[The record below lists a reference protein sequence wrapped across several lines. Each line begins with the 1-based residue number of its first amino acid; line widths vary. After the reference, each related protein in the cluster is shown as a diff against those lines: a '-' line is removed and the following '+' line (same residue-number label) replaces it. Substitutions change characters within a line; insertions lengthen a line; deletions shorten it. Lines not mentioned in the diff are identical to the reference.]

1 MQLLSSIRQWS
12 GLFTS
17 CALFSR
23 KRGGRPSTGGGTC
36 SGLLSL
42 ALLAAASSVAWT
54 QQSQPL
60 PAWAQTPSR
69 DPSAVM
75 RSLGY
80 PTTPPGPVVMPGAS
94 ASPMPQADGV
104 AQASFEGSAS
114 AAPHGSSEYGVSSY
128 DASLAPAGSVPSV
141 EQELAELKARIG
153 TLEKPA
159 PKYPSLPVLSGVF
172 QADIVSFNQDDAS
185 RVQLGVIEN
194 GADFRRARLG
204 AKAAI
209 TNNMNAFMQMDFA
222 FPGRP
227 TFTDLWVEWTD
238 LPLLGNVKVGQWK
251 QPFSLEV
258 VSSFR
263 YTTFMERSLLFIPFT
278 PFRHMGVG
286 FYDHSDDLMST
297 WAASV
302 IRTGQDQYGDSLSTS
317 GGNGLVSRLTRLAW
331 YDEASDGRSYFHLGG
346 AYFLDVPP
354 RHTRRFRTIPEIFVG
369 EHAGGAVG
377 TAGVALPGAINGTPF
392 FVDTGNIT
400 GIDAVHTFGVEAML
414 VNGPFSLQSEAMAAV
429 VDQEAQDTAMLGGMY
444 VQAGYFLTG
453 EHRPYDRANG
463 AIGQVKPFEEFF
475 RVRTSE
481 GIEHGKGA
489 WEVACRWSYIDLSDA
504 NINGGSM
511 HDLTAG
517 LNWYSNANCKVVVN
531 YIHSWLTSANGVE
544 SETSALGVRTQ
555 VDF

>member
-1 MQLLSSIRQWS
+1 MVPTHASQTIR
-12 GLFTS
+12 
-17 CALFSR
+17 ALFSR
-23 KRGGRPSTGGGTC
+23 KTRTRLRHWFATGC
-36 SGLLSL
+36 KLIAVLAFLLTPNL
-42 ALLAAASSVAWT
+42 VWAQT
-54 QQSQPL
+54 DERL
-60 PAWAQTPSR
+60 PAWAQTPER
-69 DPSAVM
+69 DPNQLM

-80 PTTPPGPVVMPGAS
+80 SVPAPTPLPAPAPAPAISPGATQPATTFD
-94 ASPMPQADGV
+94 AST
-104 AQASFEGSAS
+104 
-114 AAPHGSSEYGVSSY
+114 Y
-128 DASLAPAGSVPSV
+128 DATGYDPSQMPTSTTV
-141 EQELAELKARIG
+141 DQELAALKERIG
-153 TLEKPA
+153 VLEKPA

-185 RVQLGVIEN
+185 RQQLGVIEN

-204 AKAAI
+204 AKAAVS
-209 TNNMNAFMQMDFA
+209 NNMNAFMQMDFA

-286 FYDHSDDLMST
+286 FYDHSEDLMST

-317 GGNGLVSRLTRLAW
+317 GGNGFVSRLTRLAW
-331 YDEASDGRSYFHLGG
+331 YDEASDGRSYFHVGSG
-346 AYFLDVPP
+346 YFLDVPP
-354 RHTRRFRTIPEIFVG
+354 RHTRRFRTIPEIFAG

-377 TAGVALPGAINGTPF
+377 TSGIAVPGAINGTPF

-400 GIDAVHTFGVEAML
+400 NIDAVHTFGLEAML
-414 VNGPFSLQSEAMAAV
+414 VHGPFSLQSEAMAAV
-429 VDQEAQDTAMLGGMY
+429 VDQEVQDTAVLGGMY

-463 AIGQVKPFEEFF
+463 AIGQVKPFEDFF
-475 RVRTSE
+475 RVRTDRGVE
-481 GIEHGKGA
+481 RGKGA
-489 WEVACRWSYIDLSDA
+489 WEVAARWSYIDLSDA

-511 HDLTAG
+511 HDVSAG

-531 YIHSWLTSANGVE
+531 VIHSWLESANGVQ